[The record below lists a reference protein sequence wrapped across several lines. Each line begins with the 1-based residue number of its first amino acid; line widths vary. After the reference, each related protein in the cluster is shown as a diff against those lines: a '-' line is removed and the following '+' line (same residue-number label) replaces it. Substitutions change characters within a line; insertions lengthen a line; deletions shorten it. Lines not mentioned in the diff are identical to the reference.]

1 MKKITNRFILS
12 SSIFMM
18 APGYSFP
25 GYGKEEA
32 HNARSK
38 APPATSPAIP
48 AAVRDLSSSIDQT
61 IPRLII
67 EGPSATPVVDLAP
80 LLKNESPDNPLGSA
94 FDYRKAFA
102 KLDFEQVKADM
113 TAVLRDSK
121 EFWPAD
127 YGHYGPLFIRLSWHS
142 AGTFRAIDGRGG
154 ADGGQ
159 MRFYPLA
166 QWPDNANLD
175 KARLLIQ
182 PVVDKYYPNLSW
194 ADAMVLAGDIA
205 MRDMGFKTLGFA
217 GGRVDDTA
225 PDMVYWGPED
235 EFLKSERF
243 DEKGN
248 LQLPLAASVMG
259 LIYVNPEGPDG
270 KPDPALSAERIRIT
284 FGRMGMNDEETVAL
298 IAGGHTFGKMHGKPA
313 PEECKDSKGNCLQAK
328 GANANTSGIE
338 GSWTSKPVQW
348 THEYLSN
355 LYKYNWKVA
364 KGPGGK
370 FQWFPENID
379 EADLAPDAHNPSE
392 KVTITMTTADIALK
406 TDAKYKEITTR
417 YLNNPQ
423 EFGDAFAK
431 AWFKLIHRDL
441 GPKSRYLG
449 NDFSKEDYSFQD
461 PVPAANYEM
470 INAAD
475 IRALKDMI
483 KKCDLSISDWVKTA
497 WASSATFRKTDMR
510 GGSNGARVALMPQKS
525 WEVNEPQLLEKSL
538 KQLET
543 IKSQF
548 NAARKTRQVS
558 LADLIVLAGN
568 TAVEQAAKAA
578 GYEINIP
585 FTPGRSDASQEQTD
599 IASFNVIKVTS
610 DGFRNYHNASESY
623 LTAEKAF
630 VERADMLNLT
640 RKEMVALTGGLRVL
654 GANHNN
660 VPFGEL
666 TQNRGTLSNDYFI
679 NLLDNNTKWV
689 ESSEQKGIFDGVDRK
704 TGKQKWKVTSQD
716 LMFGTSGELR
726 MLAFT
731 YADQNAK
738 RKFVAD
744 FADAWGKVMSL
755 GRFDLKS
762 H

>member
-1 MKKITNRFILS
+1 
-12 SSIFMM
+12 M

-32 HNARSK
+32 NKPKPK
-38 APPATSPAIP
+38 APSATSPALP
-48 AAVRDLSSSIDQT
+48 SLGNDSRSSIDQT

-67 EGPSATPVVDLAP
+67 EGPSVLPVVDLAP
-80 LLKNESPDNPLGSA
+80 LRKNESPDNPIGSD
-94 FDYRKAFA
+94 FDYSKAFA
-102 KLDFEQVKADM
+102 KLDFEQVKTDM
-113 TAVLRDSK
+113 KAVLTDSK
-121 EFWPAD
+121 GFWPAD

-182 PVVDKYYPNLSW
+182 PIVDKYYPNLSW

-205 MRDMGFKTLGFA
+205 MRDMGFKTLGVA

-235 EFLKSERF
+235 AFLKSERF

-270 KPDPALSAERIRIT
+270 KPDPLLSAARIRTT

-298 IAGGHTFGKMHGKPA
+298 IAGGHTFGKTHGA
-313 PEECKDSKGNCLQAK
+313 PRPVECKDPKANCPQAK
-328 GANANTSGIE
+328 GPNTNTSGLE
-338 GSWTSKPVQW
+338 GPWTSKPIQW
-348 THEYLSN
+348 THEYLTN
-355 LYKYNWKVA
+355 LYKYDWKLD

-379 EADLAPDAHNPSE
+379 PEDLAPNAHTPSE
-392 KVTITMTTADIALK
+392 KVTIMMLTTDLALK
-406 TDAKYKEITTR
+406 FDPKYREISTR
-417 YLNNPQ
+417 FLNNPQ
-423 EFGDAFAK
+423 EFGDAFAR

-449 NDFSKEDYSFQD
+449 DDFAKEDFIWQD
-461 PVPAANYEM
+461 PVPKANYEM
-470 INAAD
+470 INPEN
-475 IRALKDMI
+475 IKVLKEMI
-483 KKCDLSISDWVKTA
+483 KKSGLSISDRVKTA
-497 WASSATFRKTDMR
+497 WAASATFRKSDMR
-510 GGSNGARVALMPQKS
+510 GGANGARIGLRPQNS
-525 WEVNEPQLLEKSL
+525 WEVNEPLLLAKNL
-538 KQLET
+538 KQLKR

-548 NAARKTRQVS
+548 NATQKARQVS

-568 TAVEQAAKAA
+568 TAIEQAAQAA
-578 GYEINIP
+578 GYEISIP
-585 FTPGRSDASQEQTD
+585 FIPGRTDASQEQTD
-599 IASFNVIKVTS
+599 IESFNLIKVTT
-610 DGFRNYHNASESY
+610 DGFRNFHNPSESY
-623 LTAEKAF
+623 LPAEQAF
-630 VERADMLNLT
+630 VDRADLLNLT
-640 RKEMVALTGGLRVL
+640 RREMVLLTGGLRVL
-654 GANHNN
+654 GANHSG
-660 VPFGEL
+660 VSYGEL
-666 TQNRGTLSNDYFI
+666 TKNQGTLTNDYFI

-689 ESSEQKGIFDGVDRK
+689 ESSEQKGIFDGVDRE
-704 TGKQKWKVTSQD
+704 TGKQKWKVTTQD
-716 LMFGTSGELR
+716 LIFGTNAELR

-731 YADQNAK
+731 YSNQNAK
-738 RKFVAD
+738 RKFISD
-744 FADAWGKVMSL
+744 FADAWGRVMSL
-755 GRFDLKS
+755 DRFDLKS